1 LKTPSGQPEC
11 IWPLAAELGEGPLWW
26 NGALWFTDIKQDRI
40 HRFDPGTGQGKSWEA
55 PAAPG
60 FLAPLWDGGFLV
72 GAKLGLFRFDPDSGN
87 LRFLEAIE
95 PDRLGN
101 RLNDGAVDPKGRLWF
116 GSMDDAEKDASGV
129 LYCLHPTGPKAMD
142 EGYVITNGPAF
153 SPDGRILYHTDTLQ
167 KVIYRFDVS
176 AEGAL
181 SGKRI
186 FVRIED
192 GAGYP
197 DGPTMDAEGCLWTGL
212 FGGWAARRY
221 APDGALV
228 GEVRF
233 PVANVTK
240 LAFAGTIAY
249 ATTAWKGLDKAAR
262 SGQPLAGGLFRF
274 EVKTPGLPQQAMRD
288 G

>member
-60 FLAPLWDGGFLV
+60 FLAPFRDGGFLV